1 MFLQYPSEYIHSLGG
16 QRDGAVPAQAVQYF
30 GRRQPFSLLV
40 ISGNAEIVV
49 EQLLFGRYLFEIVVV
64 FRHNPFVRLV
74 EPIAFAVVQ
83 FVHGLG
89 IKLVVVYRAV
99 GVYCF
104 RHFYADEP
112 ATAAGVGQQVL
123 LVAGGDERGVS
134 AHLEHGIGVWLAHV
148 DHRLLEDMFQ
158 ESLLGAAYLVEFI
171 DVDER
176 KTVEVKFS
184 VTLAREVDAVR
195 IIGTQLGRD
204 DASAKGALR
213 VPCAPTNKGETLL
226 AYFLSVLPR
235 QCATMLRNQR
245 WNSSAQYGLL
255 QGTVWA
261 SARIRSFPS
270 QCGRSYR

>member
-1 MFLQYPSEYIHSLGG
+1 MSLALHHMIQRAEPCSAGWHFMFLQYPSEYIHSLGG

-112 ATAAGVGQQVL
+112 ATAAGSVSKSFWL
-123 LVAGGDERGVS
+123 LVAMNEAYRRIS
-134 AHLEHGIGVWLAHV
+134 STALAYGLRTLTTGFWRICFRNPCWV
-148 DHRLLEDMFQ
+148 LLIWSNSSM
-158 ESLLGAAYLVEFI
+158 LM
-171 DVDER
+171 
-176 KTVEVKFS
+176 
-184 VTLAREVDAVR
+184 
-195 IIGTQLGRD
+195 
-204 DASAKGALR
+204 SAKRLR
-213 VPCAPTNKGETLL
+213 
-226 AYFLSVLPR
+226 
-235 QCATMLRNQR
+235 
-245 WNSSAQYGLL
+245 
-255 QGTVWA
+255 
-261 SARIRSFPS
+261 
-270 QCGRSYR
+270 

>member
-1 MFLQYPSEYIHSLGG
+1 MSLALHHMIQRAEPCSAGRHFMFLQYPSEYIHSLGG

-204 DASAKGALR
+204 DASAKGAFAGAL
-213 VPCAPTNKGETLL
+213 CT
-226 AYFLSVLPR
+226 Y
-235 QCATMLRNQR
+235 Q
-245 WNSSAQYGLL
+245 
-255 QGTVWA
+255 
-261 SARIRSFPS
+261 
-270 QCGRSYR
+270 

>member
-1 MFLQYPSEYIHSLGG
+1 MSLALHHMIQRAEPCSAGRHFMFLQYPSEYIHSLGG

-123 LVAGGDERGVS
+123 LVAGGVTGRGAS
-134 AHLEHGIGVWLAHV
+134 PTPGRRARRTRRRSRPRTGRRSRWC
-148 DHRLLEDMFQ
+148 
-158 ESLLGAAYLVEFI
+158 
-171 DVDER
+171 
-176 KTVEVKFS
+176 TVCS
-184 VTLAREVDAVR
+184 T
-195 IIGTQLGRD
+195 
-204 DASAKGALR
+204 
-213 VPCAPTNKGETLL
+213 
-226 AYFLSVLPR
+226 
-235 QCATMLRNQR
+235 
-245 WNSSAQYGLL
+245 
-255 QGTVWA
+255 
-261 SARIRSFPS
+261 
-270 QCGRSYR
+270 

>member
-1 MFLQYPSEYIHSLGG
+1 MIQRAEPCSAGWHFMFLQYPSEYIHSLGG

-112 ATAAGVGQQVL
+112 ASAAPKRP
-123 LVAGGDERGVS
+123 DCYS
-134 AHLEHGIGVWLAHV
+134 V
-148 DHRLLEDMFQ
+148 DR
-158 ESLLGAAYLVEFI
+158 
-171 DVDER
+171 
-176 KTVEVKFS
+176 TWT
-184 VTLAREVDAVR
+184 VTLSDPDQSS
-195 IIGTQLGRD
+195 GTGYVCPL
-204 DASAKGALR
+204 
-213 VPCAPTNKGETLL
+213 
-226 AYFLSVLPR
+226 
-235 QCATMLRNQR
+235 
-245 WNSSAQYGLL
+245 QY
-255 QGTVWA
+255 T
-261 SARIRSFPS
+261 
-270 QCGRSYR
+270 

>member
-1 MFLQYPSEYIHSLGG
+1 MPNRVL
-16 QRDGAVPAQAVQYF
+16 RDGTSCFCSILPNTF
-30 GRRQPFSLLV
+30 TLLV
-40 ISGNAEIVV
+40 AAGWRCTGAGGSVFRQTTAILPPRLSGNAEIVV

-176 KTVEVKFS
+176 KTVEVS
-184 VTLAREVDAVR
+184 SASRLREK
-195 IIGTQLGRD
+195 
-204 DASAKGALR
+204 SM
-213 VPCAPTNKGETLL
+213 
-226 AYFLSVLPR
+226 LSV
-235 QCATMLRNQR
+235 
-245 WNSSAQYGLL
+245 
-255 QGTVWA
+255 
-261 SARIRSFPS
+261 
-270 QCGRSYR
+270 